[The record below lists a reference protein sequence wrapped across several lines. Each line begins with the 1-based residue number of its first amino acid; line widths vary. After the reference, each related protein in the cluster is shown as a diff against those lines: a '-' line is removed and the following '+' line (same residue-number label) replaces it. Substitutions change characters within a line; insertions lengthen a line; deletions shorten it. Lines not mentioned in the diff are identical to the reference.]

1 MILTFQDSEENI
13 LKRVLSI
20 LEDDRSHMTAAVDIE
35 PVLSFGS
42 LTILQYQ
49 HRVLR
54 EGKEIPVVHLEFQVL
69 LYLAEHPGRVF
80 SKAQIYEAV
89 WKEEIDDYDNA
100 VSCVIYKLRKKL
112 EANPANPS
120 YIRTVRGIGYKFT
133 NPHQ

>member
-42 LTILQYQ
+42 LTILPYQ

-89 WKEEIDDYDNA
+89 WKEEAINTETIM
-100 VSCVIYKLRKKL
+100 VHVRKLREKI
-112 EANPANPS
+112 EANPKKPE
-120 YIRTVRGIGYKFT
+120 YLKVVWGIGYKIEKGV
-133 NPHQ
+133 